1 METIRTRLED
11 EYRANVRLMK
21 QEAQQTR
28 ERQEAKLL
36 RVYNQKAQES
46 RIVIGHHHEEE
57 MDKKQ

>member
-1 METIRTRLED
+1 LEAIRTRMED

-21 QEAQQTR
+21 QEAQQIR
-28 ERQEAKLL
+28 EREEAKLL

-57 MDKKQ
+57 MDKK

>member
-1 METIRTRLED
+1 MED

-21 QEAQQTR
+21 QEAQQIR
-28 ERQEAKLL
+28 EREEAKLL

-57 MDKKQ
+57 MDKK